1 MIKKVFSMVGKPI
14 VLGFLFV
21 FLMAI
26 SSQPTF
32 AGSGE
37 NPEVSKNLKLSL
49 NVGLTWEAELMEEK
63 IHKNGLIILHLS
75 LLNPQPEPPL
85 PVLTLE
91 FGYNEFKWAHLGLN
105 ESNKKFYWWN
115 VNPTIRLIF
124 GKSNLKPFI
133 SAGPGIYFPKE
144 GSARLGF
151 KGGLGL
157 DYQINDRF
165 MLEIG
170 ADYHYILLKDN
181 IIWGKSTDFFHA
193 HGGVGVTF

>member
-1 MIKKVFSMVGKPI
+1 MTQKHFSMVGKPI

-32 AGSGE
+32 AGYREVS
-37 NPEVSKNLKLSL
+37 EVSKDLKLSL
-49 NVGLTWEAELMEEK
+49 NVGLTWVAELMEK
-63 IHKNGLIILHLS
+63 QPHKNVLIILHLP
-75 LLNPQPEPPL
+75 LFNPQPEPPL

-144 GSARLGF
+144 GSARLGV
-151 KGGLGL
+151 KGGLGF
-157 DYQINDRF
+157 DYQISDRF

-181 IIWGKSTDFFHA
+181 IIWGNSTDFFHTHA
-193 HGGVGVTF
+193 GVVVTL